1 MLNIKC
7 YIITLK
13 NFFLLKNQSYLIL
26 NKKKYN
32 LWNEICCIGLM
43 FSKPTTQSSIDFTI
57 MESKID
63 IDFINLINREVDQ
76 LLTNKSKISASG
88 RLVGQIKKGEQLF
101 LSRDHAGIKPL
112 YYSQNNG
119 VIVFGSEAKGLLD
132 IVPGSRNIDHTAFTC
147 WNISGLNVS
156 NHSFFKGIKKLMPGE
171 TLRYDIKT
179 KKLIQVKR
187 NIILGGKGL

>member
-1 MLNIKC
+1 MG
-7 YIITLK
+7 YK
-13 NFFLLKNQSYLIL
+13 NK
-26 NKKKYN
+26 
-32 LWNEICCIGLM
+32 
-43 FSKPTTQSSIDFTI
+43 TT
-57 MESKID
+57 
-63 IDFINLINREVDQ
+63 
-76 LLTNKSKISASG
+76 
-88 RLVGQIKKGEQLF
+88 F

-132 IVPGSRNIDHTAFTC
+132 IVPGSRNIDHTAFAC

-179 KKLIQVKR
+179 KKLIQIKR
-187 NIILGGKGL
+187 NIILGGKGLSFNEEEFRDVFDKTIQECLIGNKTNWNIS